1 MDCCDIVCCWEWIST
16 CGLLGSEWDGLL
28 GGKLLWIRLANSLIG
43 RESEFAVG
51 ESIRLSCGFQ
61 FASEA
66 ISVVSSA
73 NSAYLRAAFSSN
85 RSK

>member
-1 MDCCDIVCCWEWIST
+1 M
-16 CGLLGSEWDGLL
+16 
-28 GGKLLWIRLANSLIG
+28 GKA
-43 RESEFAVG
+43 SEFAVG

-73 NSAYLRAAFSSN
+73 NSVYLRAAFSSN